1 MIYAGITV
9 IVVAI
14 VLLILSLFM
23 KDRIDDLENQV
34 EQLSISNMQDTYQL
48 KKKIKVLEEEILSDG
63 FQDHASSLKK

>member
-9 IVVAI
+9 IVVAV

-34 EQLSISNMQDTYQL
+34 EQMSLSNMQDTYQL
-48 KKKIKVLEEEILSDG
+48 KKKIKILEEEILTDG
-63 FQDHASSLKK
+63 FQEDASTLRK